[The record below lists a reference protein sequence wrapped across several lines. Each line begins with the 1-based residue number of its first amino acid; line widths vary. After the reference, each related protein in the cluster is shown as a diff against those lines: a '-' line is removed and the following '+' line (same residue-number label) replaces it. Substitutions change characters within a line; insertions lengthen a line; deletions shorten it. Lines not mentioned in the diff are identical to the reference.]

1 MSILRKTN
9 RILSSILHKKPVRPE
24 DLFELADRTP
34 PKGWSNQDRFR
45 EIISDPLNL
54 AIKRCPG
61 AGLTKGDYV
70 ILHNGNIVKIKGAN
84 SYYGDFSEI
93 LALNRGVHEP
103 LEEFVFQQ
111 VLESL
116 KHDLQSPV
124 TMLELGAYWGHYSM
138 WLQQVCPDSL
148 VVLVEPSKQN
158 LECGKYNFA
167 TNGYRGEFIQSSVGE
182 TSLQVDHFMENRSIQ
197 KLTIL
202 HSDIQGYEDQM
213 LRGAARAL
221 EEHRIDHVFLSTHS
235 DDLHSFCAKYLS
247 DSGYAILV
255 TADVST
261 QTTSCDG
268 FIYATT
274 PDLAPRT
281 NLPQKIYGR
290 TELAHAMPEDL
301 ISYASSLRVSLS
313 ESD

>member
-1 MSILRKTN
+1 MNILRKTK
-9 RILSSILHKKPVRPE
+9 RIFSGILNQETVTPQ

-34 PKGWSNQDRFR
+34 PKGWSNQARFR

-70 ILHNGNIVKIKGAN
+70 ILHNGNVVKIKGAN

-111 VLESL
+111 VLGSL

-167 TNGYRGEFIQSSVGE
+167 VNGYKGEFIHSSVGE
-182 TSLQVDHFMENRSIQ
+182 AAFQVDHFLTSRSIQ
-197 KLTIL
+197 RLTIL
-202 HSDIQGYEDQM
+202 HSDIQGYEDQI
-213 LRGAARAL
+213 LRGATRAIQ
-221 EEHRIDHVFLSTHS
+221 ERRIDHVFLSTHS
-235 DDLHSFCAKYLS
+235 DDLHSFCTNYLL
-247 DSGYAILV
+247 DTGYVILA
-255 TADVST
+255 TADVSS

-274 PDLAPRT
+274 PELAPNT

-290 TELAHAMPEDL
+290 TELAHATLENL
-301 ISYASSLRVSLS
+301 IGYISSMRNFLS
-313 ESD
+313 ETD